1 MEEVPSWNVMKLTI
15 EKLNE
20 VNIRVFGDASC
31 EQELEAFFTYEV
43 PGARFTP
50 KFKARLWDGKV
61 RLYSL
66 IRKTLYAG
74 LYQYVLEFAQRH
86 SYELEFKPTDEYP
99 KPLDLHNYSTE
110 EVNNFITGLNLYGR
124 GKPIEA
130 RDYQIE
136 AVKTALNLNRTVLL
150 SPTASGKSFMIY
162 CLMRWHL
169 EENRKT
175 IIVVPTTSL
184 VEQMYSDFEDYSTA
198 NGWSVKSNCQKL
210 YSGFTR
216 EITSNVLITTWQS
229 IYQQPKQ
236 WFEQFDVIVGDEA
249 HQFKAT
255 SLISIMEKMQH
266 VKYRIGTTGT
276 IDNKK
281 LNQLTLEGLFGPVHR
296 VTTTKELMESG
307 KVVNIDIN
315 CILLQYKEEIRKACK
330 EHTYQDEMQFLIA
343 HEARN
348 KFIRNLAL
356 NCKGNTLV
364 LFQFV
369 EKHGAVLYDMIR
381 TKAPDKN
388 VYFVHGGVET
398 LDREDIRKNTEL
410 SDNTI
415 IVASYATFSTGINI
429 PSIENIIFASPTKS
443 KIRNLQSIG
452 RGLRLKDGKT
462 HLKLYDVADNLQHKS
477 RKNHTL
483 SHFVERV
490 KIYSEEKFD
499 YKVHEVQI

>member
-20 VNIRVFGDASC
+20 VNIRVYGDAGC
-31 EQELEAFFTYEV
+31 EQELENFFTYEV

-66 IRKTLYAG
+66 IKKTLYAG
-74 LYQYVLEFAQRH
+74 LYQYVLEFAQRNN
-86 SYELEFKPTDEYP
+86 YELTFNPTDDYP
-99 KPLDLHNYSTE
+99 KPLDLQNYTTE
-110 EVNNFITGLNLYGR
+110 QVSKYIYDLDLYGR
-124 GKPIEA
+124 GEPIEP

-169 EENRKT
+169 EEDRKT

-184 VEQMYSDFEDYSTA
+184 VEQMYSDFEDYSSH
-198 NGWSVKSNCQKL
+198 NEWSVGANCQKL

-216 EITSNVLITTWQS
+216 EFTKNVLITTWQS
-229 IYQQPKQ
+229 IYTQPKQ
-236 WFEQFDVIVGDEA
+236 WFENFDVIVGDEA

-255 SLISIMEKMQH
+255 SLITIMERMQH
-266 VKYRIGTTGT
+266 VRYRIGTTGT

-281 LNQLTLEGLFGPVHR
+281 INQLTLEGLFGPVHR
-296 VTTTKELMESG
+296 VTTTRELMDDG

-315 CILLQYKEEIRKACK
+315 CVLLKYKDEIRKVCK
-330 EHTYQDEMQFLIA
+330 EQTYQEEMEFLVLN
-343 HEARN
+343 EARN

-356 NCKGNTLV
+356 SCKGNTLV

-369 EKHGAVLYDMIR
+369 EKHGIPLYEDIK

-388 VYFVHGGVET
+388 VYIVHGGVET

-410 SDNTI
+410 DTNTI

-462 HLKLYDVADNLQHKS
+462 HLKLYDIADDIQHKS

-483 SHFVERV
+483 NHFVERI

-499 YKVHEVQI
+499 YKVHEVQL

>member
-1 MEEVPSWNVMKLTI
+1 MKLTV
-15 EKLNE
+15 EKISE
-20 VNIRVFGDASC
+20 VYLRVYGDAGC
-31 EQELEAFFTYEV
+31 EQELESFFTYEV
-43 PGARFTP
+43 PGARFSP

-66 IRKTLYAG
+66 IRKTLYVG
-74 LYQYVLEFAQRH
+74 LFQYLLEFCKRN
-86 SYELEFKPTDEYP
+86 SYELSFNATDDYP
-99 KPLDLHNYSTE
+99 KIYEPNNYSIQDTTK
-110 EVNNFITGLNLYGR
+110 FIEHLNLYAR
-124 GKPIEA
+124 GEPIPA

-136 AVKTALNLNRTVLL
+136 AVNHALNVNRTVLL

-162 CLMRWHL
+162 CLLRYYIESGL
-169 EENRKT
+169 KCAV
-175 IIVVPTTSL
+175 VVPTTSL
-184 VEQMYSDFEDYSTA
+184 VEQMYSDFEDYSSH
-198 NGWSVKSNCQKL
+198 NGFSVQANCQKL

-216 EITSNVLITTWQS
+216 EFTKNVLITTWQS
-229 IYQQPKQ
+229 IYTQPKA
-236 WFEQFDVIVGDEA
+236 WFEQFNVIIGDEA

-255 SLISIMEKMQH
+255 SLVTIMERMQH

-281 LNQLTLEGLFGPVHR
+281 INQLTLEGLFGPVHR
-296 VTTTKELMESG
+296 VTTTKELMDDG
-307 KVVNIDIN
+307 KVVPIDIN
-315 CILLQYKEEIRKACK
+315 CLILKYKDEVRKACK
-330 EHTYQDEMQFLIA
+330 EHNYQEEMEFLIMND
-343 HEARN
+343 ARN

-356 NCKGNTLV
+356 SCKGNTLV

-369 EKHGAVLYDMIR
+369 EKHGIPLYEAI
-381 TKAPDKN
+381 KAKAIDKD
-388 VYFVHGGVET
+388 VHIVHGGVDT
-398 LDREDIRKNTEL
+398 LDREAIRKNTENG
-410 SDNTI
+410 SNTI

-462 HLKLYDVADNLQHKS
+462 HLKLYDIADDLQWKS

-483 SHFVERV
+483 NHFVERV